1 MTRTHT
7 YDRVA
12 RLYDLLDLP
21 FEALRYRPIRPALFE
36 GLAGAILDAGI
47 GTGHNMPFYPPGA
60 RVTGIDISPAMLRRA
75 RARRDR
81 LELDVALCRMD
92 VAAMAFA
99 DDSFDHAVATFVCC
113 VLPEDRMRPALRE
126 LARVVRPGGTIRLLD
141 YRLSRRPL
149 RRLAQRLTAPWV
161 RWAYG
166 AELDRDT
173 AGAAEAEGLRVTR
186 RRFLAADVVE
196 MVEVGV

>member
-1 MTRTHT
+1 MSRSRT
-7 YDRVA
+7 YDRIA
-12 RLYDLLDLP
+12 RLYDLVDLP
-21 FEALRYRPIRPALFE
+21 FEALRYRAIRPVLFE
-36 GLAGAILDAGI
+36 GLAGAILDAGV

-81 LELDVALCRMD
+81 LGREVALCRMD
-92 VAAMAFA
+92 VAAMGFA

-113 VLPEDRMRPALRE
+113 VLPEDRMRPAVRE
-126 LARVVRPGGTIRLLD
+126 LARTVRPGGTIRLLD

-149 RRLAQRLTAPWV
+149 R
-161 RWAYG
+161 YG